1 MKKNFIFV
9 ILAALLLC
17 SLNVAAQEQPSLAEI
32 QAKANQGDFQ
42 YMRTLGKIYQRGLY
56 GQAKD
61 EAKARQWYRAAFD
74 RAKVEA
80 NKGDKEALNLVLTF
94 YMKDTW
100 SWVVE
105 RDSVEAMRWFNK
117 AVELQIAPIQYR
129 KVRMDIEKGQ
139 WTDAVSVLQKLIVNP
154 DNKEK
159 HGAALLGDCYYYGL
173 GGLQRNYA
181 MAYKYYKMS
190 IDNRDDSKHKALS
203 GIGLCYYYGRGVQKN
218 VTQAVKYWT
227 EARSAISPE
236 AAYLLGEC
244 QIKGIGTTKDVSAG
258 IATLKM
264 INQNLMPEAT
274 AEQLSK
280 SKDLV
285 DYTEGEIARQQF
297 LADQKQRQ
305 AEERKKAERER
316 AASSYT
322 ASSSS
327 QRSSSNTRSTAST
340 SNAQSQASSS
350 YSQQMIPCPVC
361 FGNGQITYFDFNV
374 NFVSP
379 CPACG
384 TTGKVPASVAAKAAE
399 LQMLRGSSSTGS
411 TYRSSTSTRKKDCK
425 VCNNTGICQTCLG
438 KGEVFNAYT
447 NKWTYCSYCNKNYE
461 NARSPRKGKCY
472 ACSW

>member
-1 MKKNFIFV
+1 MKRNR
-9 ILAALLLC
+9 LLAMAAALLLC
-17 SLNVAAQEQPSLAEI
+17 CLNVVAQEQPSLAEI
-32 QAKANQGDFQ
+32 EAKAKQGDFM
-42 YMRTLGKIYQRGLY
+42 YMRALGKVYQRGLY
-56 GQAKD
+56 GQPKD

-74 RAKVEA
+74 RAKIEA
-80 NKGDKEALNLVLTF
+80 EKGDKEALNLVLTF

-117 AVELQIAPIQYR
+117 AVDLQIAPIQYR
-129 KVRMDIEKGQ
+129 KVKMDIEKGQ
-139 WTDAVSVLQKLIVNP
+139 WTDAVSLLQKLIANP

-159 HGAALLGDCYYYGL
+159 HGAALLGDCYYYGR

-190 IDNRDDSKHKALS
+190 IDNRDDSKNKALS

-218 VTQAVKYWT
+218 VTQAVKYWK
-227 EARSAISPE
+227 EARSSISPE

-244 QIKGIGTTKDVSAG
+244 QIKGIGTTKDVSEG

-274 AEQLSK
+274 AQQLAK

-297 LADQKQRQ
+297 LADQKRRQ

-322 ASSSS
+322 ASSSRQS
-327 QRSSSNTRSTAST
+327 SSSNTRSTAST
-340 SNAQSQASSS
+340 TNTQSQASTS
-350 YSQQMIPCPVC
+350 YGEQMTPCPVC
-361 FGNGQITYFDFNV
+361 FGTGQITYYDLYV

-384 TTGKVPASVAAKAAE
+384 ATGKVLASVAAKAAE
-399 LQMLRGSSSTGS
+399 IQMSRGSSGIGS
-411 TYRSSTSTRKKDCK
+411 HSHSSSSTRKKDCK
-425 VCNNTGICQTCLG
+425 VCHNTGICQTCLG
-438 KGEVFNAYT
+438 KGEVFNSYT
-447 NKWTYCSYCNKNYE
+447 NKWSYCSYCNKNYE
-461 NARSPRKGKCY
+461 NAHSPRKGKCY